1 MGVFWAI
8 ATTILWAFLAV
19 AFGRSKSD
27 LKLTTM
33 LILGAVIAMVLSA
46 HAYTEGWKGGSKA
59 TVSSRRT
66 PTPERGEDDDLRK
79 VAIGQVIR
87 NPATP
92 PDPSPFAICGV
103 NGLGCTRSCQPRQP
117 LIR

>member
-1 MGVFWAI
+1 MVTRLGNGRVFWAI

-79 VAIGQVIR
+79 A
-87 NPATP
+87 A
-92 PDPSPFAICGV
+92 
-103 NGLGCTRSCQPRQP
+103 
-117 LIR
+117 

>member
-8 ATTILWAFLAV
+8 ATTILWAFLAVPWAFLAV

-79 VAIGQVIR
+79 A
-87 NPATP
+87 A
-92 PDPSPFAICGV
+92 
-103 NGLGCTRSCQPRQP
+103 
-117 LIR
+117 